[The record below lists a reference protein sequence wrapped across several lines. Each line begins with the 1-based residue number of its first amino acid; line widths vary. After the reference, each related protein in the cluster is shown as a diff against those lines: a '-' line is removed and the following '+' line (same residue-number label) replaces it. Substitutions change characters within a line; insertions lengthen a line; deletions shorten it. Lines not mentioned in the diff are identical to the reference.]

1 MRADDNL
8 KGSGERRFSVT
19 RQALG
24 FVTSVTVKPTEVTS

>member
-8 KGSGERRFSVT
+8 KGSREHRIRVT
-19 RQALG
+19 GQALG